1 MKKIIRRITFCLLVV
16 VAICIGV
23 GIYWFTHEPDVPSM
37 ADTYFTD
44 ADGLTYL
51 AVVDSEGHTYAVVTD
66 EDGNRYAAEFDGN
79 KIGSTVGQINDDIAL
94 DDVPTNFTGEQI
106 DITNDNR
113 FTGNVATTMPS
124 LPNSTTNSS
133 QSGKDDT
140 TTTKKGDSDNPYR
153 LEAYRIEKYQKIF
166 TSGTYLMEISTNDP
180 EIGDMPVTMAIKN
193 GNMYIKMAMNLESS
207 TVNCGML
214 YLKSKDT
221 MYLIFDDWK
230 KYCKM
235 PEEALGEDMDMG
247 AMLDEMGSISD
258 IGNKITVS
266 QVEIDGQKLILESY
280 NSTADGSTVNY
291 YFDGETLVRKD
302 NISQSGIV
310 DSTYF
315 NRITTNVPDSYF
327 EIPSGYGYLNL
338 NWLGLLM

>member
-1 MKKIIRRITFCLLVV
+1 MKKILRRIFLCILVV
-16 VAICIGV
+16 VVICVGV
-23 GIYWFTHEPDVPSM
+23 GVYWFTHEPDVPST

-51 AVVDSEGHTYAVVTD
+51 AVVDDEGHTYAVVTD

-94 DDVPTNFTGEQI
+94 DDVPTNFTGEHI
-106 DITNDNR
+106 DITNGNKY
-113 FTGNVATTMPS
+113 TGGVSTTLPT
-124 LPNSTTNSS
+124 LPNSSD
-133 QSGKDDT
+133 KE
-140 TTTKKGDSDNPYR
+140 TTTKPKNDKDVNR

-166 TSGTYLMEISTNDP
+166 TSGTYLMEITTNDP
-180 EIGDMPVTMAIKN
+180 DIGDMPVTMAIKN
-193 GNMYIKMAMNLESS
+193 GNMYVQMAMNLESS

-214 YLKSKDT
+214 YLKNKDT

-235 PEEALGEDMDMG
+235 PEDALGEDMDMG
-247 AMLDEMGSISD
+247 AMLSEMGGVSD
-258 IGNKITVS
+258 IGKITVS
-266 QVEIDGQKLILESY
+266 EVEIDGQKLILESY
-280 NSTADGSTVNY
+280 NSTVDGSTVNY

-315 NRITTNVPDSYF
+315 NRITTDVPDSYF

-338 NWLGLLM
+338 DWLSLLM